1 MDAWVWWIVVALVL
15 GIVETQTTVLV
26 AGMIGIGALA
36 GAATAA
42 LGAPPAAQVAAF
54 AVLSALLLL
63 VARPI
68 ARRHLRI
75 PTELRTGVQALI
87 GQDALVL
94 ERVDHRSGRVKIGG
108 EVWSARHLN
117 PDVVVEVG
125 DTVQVLSID
134 GATALV
140 A

>member
-1 MDAWVWWIVVALVL
+1 MWWIVFALVL

-42 LGAPPAAQVAAF
+42 LGAPPAAQVGAF

-68 ARRHLRI
+68 ARRHLRT
-75 PTELRTGVQALI
+75 PTQLRTGIQALI
-87 GQDALVL
+87 GQDAIVL

-108 EVWSARHLN
+108 EVWSARHMN
-117 PDVVVEVG
+117 PDAVVNVG

>member
-1 MDAWVWWIVVALVL
+1 MWWIIVALVL

-26 AGMIGIGALA
+26 AGMIAVGALA

-42 LGAPPAAQVAAF
+42 LGAPPPVQVAAF
-54 AVLSALLLL
+54 TVLSALLLL
-63 VARPI
+63 IARPI
-68 ARRHLRI
+68 ARRHLRT

-117 PDVVVEVG
+117 PDAVVDVG